1 MARRVLRSKKDTV
14 SDMQQLGWSKS
25 VASQAFAKW
34 GPSAISILA
43 QDPYVSFYLPAR
55 PPWNEADAMARKAG
69 LPETGPERIAGAVR
83 YSLLASTNDGHV
95 YIPWSELQ
103 QRVTRLVSLDN
114 AAAWN
119 QAVETL
125 IHQREIFVVPSS
137 QDSQAPVYM
146 NNLYR
151 AERGVAQHLARLFTA
166 PSRVAL
172 QAPGE
177 ADLNRVEKQ
186 MKLRLA
192 DLQRTAVSASLSS
205 KVLIITGG
213 PGTGKTTILRGVLHL
228 WSGRGAKIRLAAPT
242 GRAAKRLSEST
253 GRQAFTLHRL
263 LEYSPESGN
272 FLRHGALPLKAD
284 LMVVDEASMIDTEL
298 MAALLDALP
307 PEGHLLLVGDVDQLP
322 AVGPGFVL
330 HDLIESGLF
339 PTIRLN
345 EIFRQKECSL
355 IPTNARKINQG
366 EYPDLEGQGVEN
378 GQDFFFVP
386 RSSAEAARDA
396 IVELVTQRIPR
407 QFGFDPKEHIQ
418 VLCPMIKKDAGVE
431 KMNEI
436 LQEKLNPADTRLQG
450 PFYSFSIGDKIMQT
464 KNDYDKDVFNG
475 DIGFVCDWNRREK
488 LVIFNFEGKEVPYR
502 LPELENT
509 ALAYACTVHKSQ
521 GSEYPAVVVPLV
533 MQHYPMLQR
542 NLLYTAVSR
551 GKQLVILVGE
561 QQALEIAVRNNRIR
575 KRYTGLGRLLKET
588 FASLAAPSAVR
599 PD

>member
-1 MARRVLRSKKDTV
+1 MARRMLRSKKNVV
-14 SDMQQLGWSKS
+14 SDLQQLGWSKS
-25 VASQAFAKW
+25 VAGQAFSKW
-34 GPSAISILA
+34 GPGAISILA

-55 PPWNEADAMARKAG
+55 PPWNEADEMARKAG
-69 LPETGPERIAGAVR
+69 LPETGPERVTGAVR
-83 YSLLASTNDGHV
+83 YSLLLSTNDGHV
-95 YIPWSELQ
+95 FIPWRELH
-103 QRVTRLVSLDN
+103 QRAARLVPSDN
-114 AAAWN
+114 AEIWN
-119 QAVETL
+119 QAVEAMMR
-125 IHQREIFVVPSS
+125 QREIVMVPSS
-137 QDSQAPVYM
+137 QDSQAPVYL
-146 NNLYR
+146 NTLYQ
-151 AERGVAQHLARLFTA
+151 AEKGVARHLARLFTSA
-166 PSRVAL
+166 SRMAL
-172 QAPGE
+172 QAPSE
-177 ADLNRVEKQ
+177 TDLNNVEKQ

-192 DLQRTAVSASLSS
+192 PLQRAAVSASLTN
-205 KVLIITGG
+205 KIVIITGG

-228 WSGRGAKIRLAAPT
+228 WGGREAKIRLAAPT

-253 GRQAFTLHRL
+253 GRHALTLHRL
-263 LEYSPESGN
+263 LEYSVESGG
-272 FLRHGALPLKAD
+272 FQRCGTRPLKVD
-284 LMVVDEASMIDTEL
+284 LMVVDESSMIDTEL

-307 PEGHLLLVGDVDQLP
+307 PDCHLLLVGDVDQLP

-339 PTIRLN
+339 QTVHLD
-345 EIFRQKECSL
+345 EIFRQKESSL

-366 EYPDLEGQGVEN
+366 EFPDLEGQGVEN

-407 QFGFDPKEHIQ
+407 QFDFDPKEQIQ

-436 LQEKLNPADTRLQG
+436 LQERINPADSRIQG

-475 DIGFVCDWNRREK
+475 DIGYVSDWIRREK
-488 LVIFNFEGKEVPYR
+488 TVIINFEGKDVPYTFQ
-502 LPELENT
+502 ELENT

-551 GKQLVILVGE
+551 GKQLVMLVGE

-575 KRYTGLGRLLKET
+575 KRYTGLGRLLKEA
-588 FASLAAPSAVR
+588 FASRVSPAGGR
-599 PD
+599 RD

>member
-1 MARRVLRSKKDTV
+1 MARRTLRSKRNII

-25 VASQAFAKW
+25 VATQAFGKW

-55 PPWNEADAMARKAG
+55 PPWSEADAMARKAG
-69 LPETGPERIAGAVR
+69 LAATSPERIAGAVR
-83 YSLLASTNDGHV
+83 YTLLASTNDGHV
-95 YIPWSELQ
+95 FVPWEELL
-103 QRVTRLVSLDN
+103 QRVTRLIPLDN
-114 AAAWN
+114 AEGWN

-125 IHQREIFVVPSS
+125 THQREIYVVPSA
-137 QDSQAPVYM
+137 QDSQSPVYLYS
-146 NNLYR
+146 LYR
-151 AERGVAQHLARLFTA
+151 AERGVAQHLARLVTA
-166 PSRVAL
+166 PSRIAL

-177 ADLNRVEKQ
+177 TELNKVEKQ

-192 DLQRTAVSASLSS
+192 DLQRTAVSASLTS
-205 KVLIITGG
+205 KVVIITGG

-228 WSGRGAKIRLAAPT
+228 WGGRGAKIRLAAPT

-253 GRQAFTLHRL
+253 GRMALTLHRL
-263 LEYSPESGN
+263 LEYNVEDGG
-272 FLRHGALPLKAD
+272 FLRNSTRPLKVD

-298 MAALLDALP
+298 MAALLEALP
-307 PEGHLLLVGDVDQLP
+307 SECHLLLVGDVDQLP

-345 EIFRQKECSL
+345 EIFRQKESSL

-431 KMNEI
+431 RMNEI

-475 DIGFVCDWNRREK
+475 DIGFVSDWNRREK
-488 LVIFNFEGKEVPYR
+488 WVIINFEGREVPYR
-502 LPELENT
+502 MPELENT

-551 GKQLVILVGE
+551 GKQLVMLVGE
-561 QQALEIAVRNNRIR
+561 QQALEIAIRNNRIR
-575 KRYTGLGRLLKET
+575 KRYTGLGRLLEET
-588 FASLAAPSAVR
+588 FASLAIPGR
-599 PD
+599 PA